1 MEKLREKTEAKMR
14 KRRRVVEEHDSC
26 VSKQDVNS

>member
-1 MEKLREKTEAKMR
+1 MEEKMR
-14 KRRRVVEEHDSC
+14 KRRRVEEEHDSC